1 MSASKI
7 NDLFGKPLSVVN
19 IGLSSMAESTWVPSL
34 AITGAVRIRDAMR
47 RARGGDKTSVEG

>member
-19 IGLSSMAESTWVPSL
+19 IGLSSMAESVQAQGTPVIDLDWRPPIEGIPRL
-34 AITGAVRIRDAMR
+34 R
-47 RARGGDKTSVEG
+47 RLQ